1 MEKKVVWVF
10 YHPFGNKEDDHFIN
24 KVKDDVLGTKS
35 KEKSVR
41 PRSKDICICF
51 CPIKTS
57 KLILFGVRN
66 FTKKRKPHMVVFH
79 ECDSQLVESYSG
91 IIRKVH
97 KRHFHV
103 LTKER
108 YKNGNG
114 VNSPFQ
120 IMEYKHIPSFL
131 TAVQA

>member
-10 YHPFGNKEDDHFIN
+10 YHPFGIKEDENFVN
-24 KVKDDVLGTKS
+24 KVKDDVLGVKS

-51 CPIKTS
+51 CPIKT
-57 KLILFGVRN
+57 KNLIAFGARN
-66 FTKKRKPHMVVFH
+66 FAKKRKPHMVVFH
-79 ECDSQLVESYSG
+79 ECEKQLVESYSG
-91 IIRKVH
+91 IIRRVH
-97 KRHFHV
+97 KRHFPI
-103 LTKER
+103 LTKEKR
-108 YKNGNG
+108 YGNGN
-114 VNSPFQ
+114 NSPSQ